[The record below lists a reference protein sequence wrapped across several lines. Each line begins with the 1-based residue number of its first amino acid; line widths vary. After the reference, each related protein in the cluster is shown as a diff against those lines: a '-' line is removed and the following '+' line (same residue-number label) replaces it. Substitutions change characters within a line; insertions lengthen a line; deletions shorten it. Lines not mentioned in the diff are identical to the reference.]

1 MDASELIPVKSI
13 VPVVVIKDA
22 GCAADLGMLL
32 ADAGFGAIE
41 VTLRTPVALEVI
53 ELIAT
58 KVPGLTVGAGSIRDP
73 DHFVLVRNCGAQF
86 AVSPGASDRLV
97 TAAKAIGMPFVPG
110 AATPSEMI
118 ALLEKGY
125 RLQKYFP
132 AELSGGM
139 AKIKA
144 LSAPLPEIRF
154 FPTGGINAN
163 SAGDYLAIE
172 CVHCIGGSWFVPAD
186 MIEEKR
192 FSEMASLARDALK
205 IPHG

>member
-1 MDASELIPVKSI
+1 
-13 VPVVVIKDA
+13 
-22 GCAADLGMLL
+22 
-32 ADAGFGAIE
+32 
-41 VTLRTPVALEVI
+41 
-53 ELIAT
+53 
-58 KVPGLTVGAGSIRDP
+58 
-73 DHFVLVRNCGAQF
+73 VLVRNCGAQF

>member
-13 VPVVVIKDA
+13 VPVVVINDA

-58 KVPGLTVGAGSIRDP
+58 KVPDLMVGAGSIRDP
-73 DHFVLVRNCGAQF
+73 DQFVRVRNCGAQF

-139 AKIKA
+139 ARIKA

-163 SAGDYLAIE
+163 SAGDYLTIE